1 MYVSL
6 KLTSFVYVVLI
17 ILNDLTSCVKGFF
30 DVSFPRKP
38 IWHKTLGLLLLL
50 SIGFV
55 YFFKLNSTSEGNYF
69 VNYFF

>member
-30 DVSFPRKP
+30 DVSFLRQAALAQN
-38 IWHKTLGLLLLL
+38 IGFIIAYFHRLCLLL
-50 SIGFV
+50 
-55 YFFKLNSTSEGNYF
+55 
-69 VNYFF
+69 